1 MAMPAI
7 SPDRRDPEMAKNV
20 IFNLE
25 WLDCI
30 EPHFFWYENVLVFG
44 MGVEQCMNKLCI

>member
-1 MAMPAI
+1 MTTRRRRMRVMAMPAI

-25 WLDCI
+25 
-30 EPHFFWYENVLVFG
+30 
-44 MGVEQCMNKLCI
+44 